1 MESHH
6 LLFQFFAIFTA
17 AKIFGEIFSRL
28 KMPAVVGELLAGVF
42 LGAHCLGIISSEDT
56 TLMSLAEMGV
66 IFLLFYVG
74 LEIRVKDFLSAGK
87 TSIMV
92 GLLGAIIPFFFGY
105 IIMAF
110 MGYPQIEN
118 LFVGTA
124 LMATSVGISARVLKD
139 LGLIKNKVAYIVL
152 GAAVFDDVIA
162 LIALAIVK
170 GLGHG
175 SFNLLEIGL
184 LLGEAILFVGF
195 LTFIG
200 PRLAFKYRNIF
211 EKVRIPEGPFVLSII
226 LCLGLSF
233 LAENI
238 GLAAIIGA
246 FMAGIVIDELAGVY
260 DLEVK
265 VKYVNEFL
273 LPFFF
278 VMMGAFVDPYVF
290 LQWNSLILI
299 IIITLIAILSKIIG
313 SALAAWKEGFVVS
326 LQTGVC
332 MVPRGEVGIIVA
344 MIGLSEGTVSMP
356 IYSLVISISILT
368 TLAAPPLIKWAF
380 KEK

>member
-1 MESHH
+1 M
-6 LLFQFFAIFTA
+6 
-17 AKIFGEIFSRL
+17 RL
-28 KMPAVVGELLAGVF
+28 HP
-42 LGAHCLGIISSEDT
+42 HGI
-56 TLMSLAEMGV
+56 
-66 IFLLFYVG
+66 YG
-74 LEIRVKDFLSAGK
+74 LPSNRK
-87 TSIMV
+87 
-92 GLLGAIIPFFFGY
+92 PFCGNGPHGY
-105 IIMAF
+105 QRWHQRK
-110 MGYPQIEN
+110 GPQRP
-118 LFVGTA
+118 
-124 LMATSVGISARVLKD
+124 GIDK
-139 LGLIKNKVAYIVL
+139 KQVAYIVL

-175 SFNLLEIGL
+175 RFNLLEIGL
-184 LLGEAILFVGF
+184 LLVEAILFVVF
-195 LTFIG
+195 LNFIG

-233 LAENI
+233 LAETI

-246 FMAGIVIDELAGVY
+246 FMAGIVIDKLAGVY

-290 LQWNSLILI
+290 LQWNSLKLI

-313 SALAAWKEGFVVS
+313 SALATWKEGFVVS
-326 LQTGVC
+326 MQTGVC

-380 KEK
+380 KGK

>member
-1 MESHH
+1 MEENH
-6 LLFQFFAIFTA
+6 LIFQIFAIFTA
-17 AKIFGEIFSRL
+17 AKIFGEVFSRL
-28 KMPAVVGELLAGVF
+28 KMPAVVGELLAGVV
-42 LGAHCLGIISSEDT
+42 LGVHCLGIVSPDDT

-74 LEIRVKDFLSAGK
+74 LEIRVKDFLSAGR

-92 GLLGAIIPFFFGY
+92 GFLGAVVPLLLGYGA
-105 IIMAF
+105 MAL
-110 MGYPQIEN
+110 MGYSQIEN

-139 LGLIKNKVAYIVL
+139 MGLIKDRVAYIIL
-152 GAAVFDDVIA
+152 GAAVFDDIIA

-170 GLGHG
+170 GLGRG
-175 SFNLLEIGL
+175 SFNFLEIGL
-184 LLGEAILFVGF
+184 LLGEAILFVWF

-200 PRLAFKYRNIF
+200 PKLASKYRNFF
-211 EKVRIPEGPFVLSII
+211 EKVKIPEGPFVISII

-233 LAENI
+233 LAETI

-246 FMAGIVIDELAGVY
+246 FMAGIVIDDLAGVY
-260 DLEVK
+260 DLEEK

-278 VMMGAFVDPYVF
+278 VMMGSFIDPQVF
-290 LQWNSLILI
+290 MQWGSLKLIL
-299 IIITLIAILSKIIG
+299 LISLLAIVSKVIG
-313 SALAAWKEGFVVS
+313 SALATWKEGIILS
-326 LQTGVC
+326 LRTGVC

-344 MIGLSEGTVSMP
+344 MIGLSEGTISMP
-356 IYSLVISISILT
+356 IYSVVISMSILT
-368 TLAAPPLIKWAF
+368 TLVAPPLIKWAF
-380 KEK
+380 KK